1 MLPANSLIPIHDENP
16 TSRFSWLTV
25 ALIAINVL
33 VFFTQ
38 PSFGQPDPRSPEAV
52 CAVSQYFY
60 QWGTV
65 PWEVTRGETPP
76 PPSEVPT
83 GLRDAYQICEIPQN
97 IAGKSIYLSL
107 VTSMFIHG
115 GFMHIAG
122 NMLFLWVFGNN
133 IEDRLG
139 KVRFILF
146 YLICGVAAALAHVY
160 GNTGSAI
167 PTVGASG
174 AVAGLLGA
182 YLILFPR
189 ARITTI
195 LPLFIIWQVIKV
207 PAIVVLGLWFVSQFL
222 IGAGQQLG
230 GAGVAWLA
238 HVGGFVAGIILII
251 PFGGRRKNTR
261 EAPVW

>member
-1 MLPANSLIPIHDENP
+1 
-16 TSRFSWLTV
+16 
-25 ALIAINVL
+25 
-33 VFFTQ
+33 
-38 PSFGQPDPRSPEAV
+38 
-52 CAVSQYFY
+52 
-60 QWGTV
+60 
-65 PWEVTRGETPP
+65 
-76 PPSEVPT
+76 
-83 GLRDAYQICEIPQN
+83 
-97 IAGKSIYLSL
+97 
-107 VTSMFIHG
+107 
-115 GFMHIAG
+115 MHIAG

-146 YLICGVAAALAHVY
+146 YLICGLAAALAHVY

-207 PAIVVLGLWFVSQFL
+207 PAVVVLGLWFVSQFL

-238 HVGGFVAGIILII
+238 HVGGFLAGIILII
-251 PFGGRRKNTR
+251 PFGGRRKR
-261 EAPVW
+261 IQEAPVW